1 MDWNGAWGLLSL
13 SLFPSFSLC
22 FSIFLWLST
31 YLPTDLS
38 VYLSICLSV
47 YLSLPCNELRMLRR
61 HRAVRKDK
69 HAGRVPSEKTDT
81 FAVQRISDA
90 YTPSCRQKRQTRWRA
105 TNYGCCCAI
114 APSEKTNTKKPDR
127 KRHTKG
133 GGQNLVKQ
141 CAFIVWCKFSACLRR
156 LQQASRCASKKNVAP
171 CLFYSP
177 PTQPSIG
184 CNSDSKIRTRDSNTS
199 VEPLPAAPHIY
210 LSIYLS
216 VCLSVC
222 LSIYPSIYLSI
233 YLSSHLFYLSI
244 YLSSHL
250 FYLSIY
256 LSIYLAI
263 YLSIYLSISLSL
275 SLFHLSICLAVYL
288 STCLSV
294 VQRHSV

>member
-1 MDWNGAWGLLSL
+1 MVTSSAAQGGGGSFRKRKPIGEVGCCESGMAERSHWWTERCLRSPLFVSL
-13 SLFPSFSLC
+13 SLFFSL
-22 FSIFLWLST
+22 FLYLSLIIYLST
-31 YLPTDLS
+31 YW
-38 VYLSICLSV
+38 SICLPIYLSV
-47 YLSLPCNELRMLRR
+47 CLSLPCNELRMLRR

-69 HAGRVPSEKTDT
+69 HVGACRQKRQTRCCAT
-81 FAVQRISDA
+81 NFRCLYA
-90 YTPSCRQKRQTRWRA
+90 SCRQKRQTRWRA

-210 LSIYLS
+210 LSICLSVYLS
-216 VCLSVC
+216 VCLS
-222 LSIYPSIYLSI
+222 IHLSI
-233 YLSSHLFYLSI
+233 YLSSHLSI
-244 YLSSHL
+244 YLP
-250 FYLSIY
+250 IY
-256 LSIYLAI
+256 LPI
-263 YLSIYLSISLSL
+263 YLSIYLSLS
-275 SLFHLSICLAVYL
+275 FICLSI
-288 STCLSV
+288 
-294 VQRHSV
+294 